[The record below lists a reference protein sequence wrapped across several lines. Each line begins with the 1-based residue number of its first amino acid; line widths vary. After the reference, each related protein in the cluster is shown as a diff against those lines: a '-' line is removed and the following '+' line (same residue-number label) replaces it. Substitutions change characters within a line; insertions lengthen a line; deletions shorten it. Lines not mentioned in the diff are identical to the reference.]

1 MTRSVGAGQTKIS
14 GCARAG
20 GRPDMAGVTRRTLM
34 AGAAVLA
41 WSGPVKAGPAF
52 DGIERE
58 AHERAMRLAIAV
70 ARRNPRFP
78 FGAVM
83 VRAADGSLLAEGVND
98 SRHNPVLHGE
108 IVCINAYVAAHGNMG
123 WEGAVLYTTAEPC
136 PMCMSA
142 LIWARI
148 GGVVYASPLATVT
161 RWSGGKPGIGIEAR
175 QVVAAAPAFRGGL
188 LGGILQT
195 ETDALFAMAP
205 TPG

>member
-1 MTRSVGAGQTKIS
+1 MTRSDSAGKTEIAGS
-14 GCARAG
+14 GNAAGYANVAR
-20 GRPDMAGVTRRTLM
+20 VTRRTLM

-41 WSGPVKAGPAF
+41 WTGPVKAGPTF
-52 DGIERE
+52 DSIERE

-83 VRAADGSLLAEGVND
+83 VRGANGSLLAEGVND
-98 SRHNPVLHGE
+98 SRRNPVLHGE
-108 IVCINAYVAAHGNMG
+108 IVCINAYVAAHGNVG
-123 WEGAVLYTTAEPC
+123 WEDAVLYTTAEPC

-161 RWSGGKPGIGIEAR
+161 RWSGGKPGIAIEAR
-175 QVVAAAPAFRGGL
+175 QVAAAAPAFRGGL
-188 LGGILQT
+188 LGGVLQT
-195 ETDALFAMAP
+195 ETDALFATAP
-205 TPG
+205 SPG

>member
-1 MTRSVGAGQTKIS
+1 MTRSVDVGRTELR
-14 GCARAG
+14 GCASAT
-20 GRPDMAGVTRRTLM
+20 GRDEMARVTRRSLM
-34 AGAAVLA
+34 AVAAVVS
-41 WSGPVKAGPAF
+41 WTGPGTAGPAF
-52 DGIERE
+52 DAIERQ

-70 ARRNPRFP
+70 AQRNPRFP

-83 VRAADGSLLAEGVND
+83 VRATDGSLLAEGVND

-108 IVCINAYVAAHGNMG
+108 IVCINAYVAEQGNVG
-123 WEGAVLYTTAEPC
+123 WEDAVLYTTAEPC

-142 LIWARI
+142 LIWAKI

-161 RWSGGKPGIGIEAR
+161 RWSGGPGIAIEAR

-188 LGGILQT
+188 LGGVLQT

-205 TPG
+205 RPG